1 MAWFLLLPT
10 GRPSAG
16 PGVGAP
22 VFGEKQAMP
31 GEGDKQDSEGHP
43 TWLCPGSA
51 HGVGSGK
58 EEARNTP
65 ELASWPSSRGLSQCG
80 RKALGVATTFLLQLR
95 TTYKRTLPSACS
107 TCVFLSSRQSNRFRT
122 CGDWTGLDTATRK
135 FLYTPKLGG
144 PSLRV
149 TPTLSE

>member
-1 MAWFLLLPT
+1 MLDLVWGRLPLEENKRCLGREINRTVRVVPRGCVLGAHT
-10 GRPSAG
+10 GSRG
-16 PGVGAP
+16 
-22 VFGEKQAMP
+22 
-31 GEGDKQDSEGHP
+31 
-43 TWLCPGSA
+43 
-51 HGVGSGK
+51 GK

-65 ELASWPSSRGLSQCG
+65 ELASWPLSRGLSQCG

-107 TCVFLSSRQSNRFRT
+107 KCIFLSSRQSNRFRT